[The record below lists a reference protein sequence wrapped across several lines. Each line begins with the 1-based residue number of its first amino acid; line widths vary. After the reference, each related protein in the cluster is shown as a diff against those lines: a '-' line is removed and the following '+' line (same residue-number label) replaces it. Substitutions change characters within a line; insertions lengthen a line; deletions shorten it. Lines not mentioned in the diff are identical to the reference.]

1 MGLSSRSRS
10 RQMTA
15 LRRVEVWRGSFR
27 FEHICFR
34 PFRSAVPYWFD
45 HVPVSTPTGSPEA
58 VARLRSGRIEA
69 RTRLRMML
77 TFPRSPL
84 SFRTA
89 GFPRYGWKAGFQ
101 MVPSRLPR
109 ELKSAPDIRGALA
122 SLHPS
127 FVHLVVQ
134 QLSRTVS
141 GRWLDRAPPWSG
153 ITTSPGVLALARV
166 MLSRAVIT

>member
-1 MGLSSRSRS
+1 VVKRLDRSREHFLTLLQLRARSSGLAITNVPNS
-10 RQMTA
+10 RHCDIPPQEPQCPA
-15 LRRVEVWRGSFR
+15 PFHFR
-27 FEHICFR
+27 FRSIASFSPSADDFR
-34 PFRSAVPYWFD
+34 GRDASYLA
-45 HVPVSTPTGSPEA
+45 PTGSPEA
-58 VARLRSGRIEA
+58 VARPRSGRIEA

-141 GRWLDRAPPWSG
+141 GR
-153 ITTSPGVLALARV
+153 
-166 MLSRAVIT
+166 

>member
-1 MGLSSRSRS
+1 
-10 RQMTA
+10 
-15 LRRVEVWRGSFR
+15 
-27 FEHICFR
+27 
-34 PFRSAVPYWFD
+34 
-45 HVPVSTPTGSPEA
+45 
-58 VARLRSGRIEA
+58 
-69 RTRLRMML
+69 MML

-141 GRWLDRAPPWSG
+141 GR
-153 ITTSPGVLALARV
+153 
-166 MLSRAVIT
+166 